1 MAEYHIATQK
11 RGYPVRR
18 NTLFAF
24 IALAMAAPSLLDAQT
39 VTGTVRDQATGNPVN
54 AAQVFVEG
62 LDIGTLSQAS
72 GQYLII
78 NVPAGTHTLTVQ
90 SIGYRSESVEV
101 TVAADGSTVQ
111 NFFLASQALQ
121 LDELVVTGTAAASRV
136 REIGNSVAVL
146 DAQVAEI
153 QPIANVSDL
162 LRGRIAGVVVQQGSG
177 DAGGASTIKIRGSS
191 TMREVN
197 DGPLVYIDGVRV
209 SNRMESGSRDV
220 SRIDDLDPAMIE
232 TIEVIKGPA
241 AATLYGTEAANGVL
255 NIKTK
260 MGAIGDAQWNFT
272 FRQGAQWFRD
282 PAGRTPT
289 NYGVN
294 NVTGQLEAINMFRD
308 YPEEQDL
315 MFNTGHV
322 QYYGIDLSG
331 GTDIFQYF
339 VAGSASSDQGV
350 TEDSWAKKYNG
361 RVNVRAQP
369 NEDLTISANMGVALT
384 RIRLGGDQ
392 PYEEAIRATPTTLGT
407 PRRGYRRY
415 TPEAM
420 YERNNNFNE
429 ANRMT
434 AGLTAA
440 HTPFDWLTQRFTFGL
455 DLTDQIE
462 DQLRPFLTPESAQFW
477 SDNAA
482 AGSRRANRESV
493 VYTTFDYAASA
504 TRDLTEDLLGTT
516 SVGLQVFTKTI
527 EDVTADGDRFPALGL
542 SSVNATAERQ
552 GSDGFVENNTVGVY
566 LQQQFGW
573 RDRFFL
579 TGAVRADDNS
589 AFGEDFDLIVYPK
602 VSGSWVVAEGGSGFV
617 NSFRLR
623 AAYGE
628 SGQQPDAFAALR
640 SFSTRPSSTGTA
652 TVRPGS
658 PGNSE
663 LGPERGVEV
672 EAGFDATFFDGRVS
686 IDFTYY
692 DQSTKDAIVAR
703 NVPPST
709 GFTSSRFVNIGE
721 INNRGIELGLN
732 ARLIESETLDWDFIV
747 NASTNRNRIVD
758 LGLPCSGQPELR
770 DTCFLQL
777 GWTTRH
783 HEGYPLGSLFAPSVA
798 FAEFL
803 PGSDQINRETL
814 LCHSVDEDDNAPFI
828 PCNEE
833 AWSYQGH
840 PDPNLEISV
849 GSSFTI
855 GERLTVDALVQGKI
869 GQTKYDL
876 QGWWRYGAIQQ
887 SELNAYPRDHDIRH
901 VAEAQFGSTGEYDLW
916 VNEASFVRF
925 RELSLTYQMPD
936 EWLGLVRSTRGSLSL
951 SARNL
956 AMLWTNWTEWPHHD
970 PEVVDPSNTFSGN
983 REPQEDSAV
992 PPLTSINITV
1002 RLGM

>member
-1 MAEYHIATQK
+1 M
-11 RGYPVRR
+11 RR
-18 NTLFAF
+18 NTLFAL
-24 IALAMAAPSLLDAQT
+24 IALAVASPTLLAAQT

-54 AAQVFVEG
+54 AAQVFIEG
-62 LDIGTLSQAS
+62 LDIGSLSQAD

-101 TVAADGSTVQ
+101 TVTEDASTVQ

-146 DAQVAEI
+146 DASVAEV
-153 QPIANVSDL
+153 QPLQNVSDL
-162 LRGRIAGVVVQQGSG
+162 LRGRLAGVVIQQGSG

-232 TIEVIKGPA
+232 SIEVIKGPA
-241 AATLYGTEAANGVL
+241 AATLYGTEAANGVI
-255 NIKTK
+255 NIRTK
-260 MGAIGDAQWNFT
+260 MGAVGDAQWNFT

-289 NYGVN
+289 NWGIN
-294 NVTGQLEAINMFRD
+294 NITGAVEDINMFRD
-308 YPEEQDL
+308 YPAEQDL
-315 MFNTGHV
+315 MFNTGHT

-331 GTDIFQYF
+331 GTDLFQYF
-339 VAGSASSDQGV
+339 VAGSASSDRGV

-361 RVNVRAQP
+361 RVNVQAQP
-369 NEDLTISANMGVALT
+369 NEDLTISANAGVAIT

-392 PYEEAIRATPTTLGT
+392 PYEEAIRATPSTLGT

-420 YERNNNFNE
+420 YERNNNYNE

-440 HTPFDWLTQRFTFGL
+440 HTPFDWLTHRFTFGL
-455 DLTDQIE
+455 DVTDQQE
-462 DQLRPFLTPESAQFW
+462 DYFRPFLTPESAQFW
-477 SDNAA
+477 STNAA
-482 AGSRRANRESV
+482 AGSRFENREAV

-504 TRDLTEDLLGTT
+504 TRDLTADLLGTT
-516 SVGLQVFTKTI
+516 SVGFQVYTRTI
-527 EDVTADGDRFPALGL
+527 EDVTASGSRFPALGL
-542 SSVNATAERQ
+542 SAVTATAERT

-573 RDRFFL
+573 QDRLFI

-602 VSGSWVVAEGGSGFV
+602 VSGSWVVSDGGSGFL

-640 SFSTRPSSTGTA
+640 SFATRPSPAGIA
-652 TVRPGS
+652 TVRPNS
-658 PGNSE
+658 PGNAE
-663 LGPERGVEV
+663 LGPERGVEI
-672 EAGFDATFFDGRVS
+672 EAGFDASFFNDRISV
-686 IDFTYY
+686 DFTFY
-692 DQSTKDAIVAR
+692 DQTTKDAIVAR
-703 NVPPST
+703 QVPPST
-709 GFTSSRFVNIGE
+709 GFLANQFVNIGE
-721 INNRGIELGLN
+721 ISNRGIELGLN
-732 ARLIESETLDWDFIV
+732 ARVLQSNALDWDFFV
-747 NASTNRNRIVD
+747 NASTNRNRIES
-758 LGLPCSGQPELR
+758 LGLPCSGKPELR

-777 GWTTRH
+777 GWTTRN

-798 FAEFL
+798 FAEFVPNVDPNDPL
-803 PGSDQINRETL
+803 SYKINRDTM
-814 LCHSVDEDDNAPFI
+814 LCHSVDEDDSAPYI

-833 AWSYQGH
+833 AWIYQGH
-840 PDPNLEISV
+840 PDPNLEIAV
-849 GSSFTI
+849 GSSFRI

-887 SELNAYPRDHDIRH
+887 SELTYNPLDYDIRK

-916 VNEASFVRF
+916 VHEASFVRF
-925 RELSLTYQMPD
+925 RELSLTYQVP
-936 EWLGLVRSTRGSLSL
+936 EQWLGPVRSTRGSLSL

-956 AMLWTNWTEWPHHD
+956 AMLWTNWPEWPHHD

-992 PPLTSINITV
+992 PPLTSITITV

>member
-1 MAEYHIATQK
+1 MKKILA
-11 RGYPVRR
+11 
-18 NTLFAF
+18 AF
-24 IALAMAAPSLLDAQT
+24 PALLLLSPFSLAAQSI
-39 VTGTVRDQATGNPVN
+39 TGTVRDQATGNPVN

-62 LDIGTLSQAS
+62 LDIGTLSQS
-72 GQYLII
+72 DGQYLII

-101 TVAADGSTVQ
+101 TVAADGSVIQ
-111 NFFLASQALQ
+111 SFFLASQALQ

-146 DAQVAEI
+146 DAAVAEV
-153 QPIANVSDL
+153 QPIQNVSDL
-162 LRGRIAGVVVQQGSG
+162 LRGRLAGVVVQQGSG

-209 SNRMESGSRDV
+209 SNRMENGSRDV

-232 TIEVIKGPA
+232 NIEVIKGPA
-241 AATLYGTEAANGVL
+241 AATLYGTEAANGVI
-255 NIKTK
+255 NITTK
-260 MGAIGDAQWNFT
+260 MGAVGDAQWNFT

-289 NYGVN
+289 NYGVSN
-294 NVTGQLEAINMFRD
+294 ITGQLEEINMFRD
-308 YPEEQDL
+308 YPAEQDL

-331 GTDIFQYF
+331 GSDLFQYF
-339 VAGSASSDQGV
+339 VAGSASSDRGV

-361 RVNVRAQP
+361 RVNVQAQP
-369 NEDLTISANMGVALT
+369 SEDLTLSANAGIALT

-420 YERNNNFNE
+420 YERNNFFNH

-434 AGLTAA
+434 TGLTAS
-440 HTPFDWLTQRFTFGL
+440 HTPFDWLTHRFTFGL
-455 DLTDQIE
+455 DVTDQLDDE
-462 DQLRPFLTPESAQFW
+462 LRPFLTPESAQFW
-477 SDNAA
+477 SENQAKGGRDAT
-482 AGSRRANRESV
+482 RESV
-493 VYTTFDYAASA
+493 IYTTFDYAVSA
-504 TRDLTEDLLGTT
+504 TRDLTDDLLGTT
-516 SVGLQVFTKTI
+516 SAGFQVYTKTI
-527 EDVTADGDRFPALGL
+527 KDVTSEGDRFPALGL
-542 SSVNATAERQ
+542 SSVGATAERL
-552 GSDGFVENNTVGVY
+552 GSDNFVENNTVGVY
-566 LQQQFGW
+566 FQQQFGW

-579 TGAVRADDNS
+579 TGAIRADDNS
-589 AFGEDFDLIVYPK
+589 SFGEDFDLIYYPK
-602 VSGSWVVAEGGSGFV
+602 VSGSWVVADGGSGFL

-640 SFSTRPSSTGTA
+640 SFTTRTSPGGIA
-652 TVRPGS
+652 TVRPDS
-658 PGNSE
+658 PGNTA
-663 LGPERGVEV
+663 LGPERGVEI
-672 EAGFDATFFDGRVS
+672 ETGFDASFFDNRLS
-686 IDFTYY
+686 IDFTFYN
-692 DQSTKDAIVAR
+692 QTTKDAIVAR
-703 NVPPST
+703 QVPPST
-709 GFTSSRFVNIGE
+709 GFLADRFVNIGE
-721 INNRGIELGLN
+721 ITNRGIELGIN
-732 ARLIESETLDWDFIV
+732 ARVLESAGLDWDVLV
-747 NASTNRNRIVD
+747 NASTNRNRVES
-758 LGLPCSGQPELR
+758 LGLPCDDDPELR
-770 DTCFLQL
+770 DSCFLQL

-783 HEGYPLGSLFAPSVA
+783 QLGYPVGSLFAPSVA

-803 PGSDQINRETL
+803 PGSDQINPETL
-814 LCHSVDEDDNAPFI
+814 LCHSVDEDDDAPYI

-833 AWSYQGH
+833 AWIYQGH

-887 SELNAYPRDHDIRH
+887 SELTAFPFDHDIRK

-925 RELSLTYQMPD
+925 RELSLSYQMPQD
-936 EWLGLVRSTRGSLSL
+936 WLGVVRSTRGSLSL

-956 AMLWTNWTEWPHHD
+956 AMLWTNWPEWPHHD
-970 PEVVDPSNTFSGN
+970 PEVVDPSNTFEGN

-992 PPLTSINITV
+992 PPLTSITLTV

>member
-1 MAEYHIATQK
+1 M
-11 RGYPVRR
+11 RR
-18 NTLFAF
+18 KTLFALLILA
-24 IALAMAAPSLLDAQT
+24 IASPGLLAAQT

-54 AAQVFVEG
+54 AAQVFIEG
-62 LDIGTLSQAS
+62 LDLGSLSQS
-72 GQYLII
+72 DGQYLIL
-78 NVPAGTHTLTVQ
+78 NVPAGTHTVTVQ
-90 SIGYRSESVEV
+90 SIGYRSESAEV
-101 TVAADGSTVQ
+101 TVPAGESVIQ

-146 DAQVAEI
+146 DAQVAEV
-153 QPIANVSDL
+153 QPIQNVSDL
-162 LRGRIAGVVVQQGSG
+162 LRGRLAGVVVQQGSG
-177 DAGGASTIKIRGSS
+177 DAGTASTIKIRGSS

-197 DGPLVYIDGVRV
+197 DGPLIYIDGVRV
-209 SNRMESGSRDV
+209 SNRMQSGYRDV

-232 TIEVIKGPA
+232 SLEVIKGPA
-241 AATLYGTEAANGVL
+241 AATLYGTEAANGVI

-260 MGAIGDAQWNFT
+260 MGNVGDAQWNFT

-289 NYGVN
+289 NYGVSN
-294 NVTGQLEAINMFRD
+294 ITGQIEEINMFRD
-308 YPEEQDL
+308 YPDEQDVI
-315 MFNTGHV
+315 FDTGHV
-322 QYYGIDLSG
+322 QYYGVDLSG
-331 GTDIFQYF
+331 GTDAFQYF
-339 VAGSASSDQGV
+339 VAGSASSDRGV

-361 RVNVRAQP
+361 RVNVQAQP
-369 NEDLTISANMGVALT
+369 NEDLTIAANAGVALT
-384 RIRLGGDQ
+384 RIRMGGDN
-392 PYEEAIRATPTTLGT
+392 PYEQAVRATPTTLGT

-415 TPEAM
+415 TPEAI
-420 YERNNNFNE
+420 YERQNFYND
-429 ANRMT
+429 ANRIT
-434 AGLTAA
+434 AGLTAS

-455 DLTDQIE
+455 DATDQH
-462 DQLRPFLTPESAQFW
+462 DDRLWPFLTPESAQFY
-477 SDNAA
+477 STNAA
-482 AGSRRANRESV
+482 AGGRYANRESV
-493 VYTTFDYAASA
+493 IYTTFDYAASG
-504 TRDLTEDLLGTT
+504 TRDLSDELLSTT
-516 SVGLQVFTKTI
+516 SFGFQVYTKSI

-542 SSVNATAERQ
+542 SSVNATAETQ
-552 GSDGFVENNTVGVY
+552 GFDAFVENNTVGVY

-573 RDRFFL
+573 RDRLFL

-602 VSGSWVVAEGGSGFV
+602 VSGSWVATDGGTGLL

-640 SFSTRPSSTGTA
+640 SFATRASPDGVA

-658 PGNSE
+658 PGNAE
-663 LGPERGVEV
+663 LGPERGVEI
-672 EAGFDATFFDGRVS
+672 EAGFDATMFDGRVS

-709 GFTSSRFVNIGE
+709 GFTASRFVNIGE
-721 INNRGIELGLN
+721 INNRGVELGLN
-732 ARLIESETLDWDFIV
+732 ARLLESDALDWDFIV
-747 NASTNRNRIVD
+747 NASTNRNRIVS
-758 LGLPCSGQPELR
+758 LGLPCSGKPELR
-770 DTCFLQL
+770 DSCFLQL
-777 GWTTRH
+777 GWTTRN
-783 HEGYPLGSLFAPSVA
+783 HEGYPLGSLFAPSIA

-803 PGSDQINRETL
+803 PGSEQINKETI
-814 LCHSVDEDDNAPFI
+814 LCHSVDEDDSAPYI
-828 PCNEE
+828 PCNED
-833 AWSYQGH
+833 AWIYQGH

-855 GERLTVDALVQGKI
+855 GERLTIDALVQGKI

-887 SELNAYPRDHDIRH
+887 SELNLFPFDHDIRR
-901 VAEAQFGSTGEYDLW
+901 VAEAQFGSLGEYDLW
-916 VNEASFVRF
+916 VQEASFVRF
-925 RELSLTYQMPD
+925 RELSLTYQMPE

-956 AMLWTNWTEWPHHD
+956 AMLWTNWPEWPHHD

-992 PPLTSINITV
+992 PPLTSLTLTV

>member
-1 MAEYHIATQK
+1 M
-11 RGYPVRR
+11 RR
-18 NTLFAF
+18 KTLFALLILA
-24 IALAMAAPSLLDAQT
+24 IASPGLLAAQT

-54 AAQVFVEG
+54 AAQVFIEG
-62 LDIGTLSQAS
+62 LDLGSLSQS
-72 GQYLII
+72 DGQYLIL
-78 NVPAGTHTLTVQ
+78 NVPAGTHTVTVQ
-90 SIGYRSESVEV
+90 SIGYRSESAEV
-101 TVAADGSTVQ
+101 TVPAGESVIQ

-146 DAQVAEI
+146 DAQVAEV
-153 QPIANVSDL
+153 QPIQNVSDL
-162 LRGRIAGVVVQQGSG
+162 LRGRLAGVVVQQGSG
-177 DAGGASTIKIRGSS
+177 DAGTASTIKIRGSS

-197 DGPLVYIDGVRV
+197 DGPLIYIDGVRV
-209 SNRMESGSRDV
+209 SNRMQSGYRDV

-232 TIEVIKGPA
+232 SLEVIKGPA
-241 AATLYGTEAANGVL
+241 AATLYGTEAANGVI

-260 MGAIGDAQWNFT
+260 MGNVGDAQWNFT

-289 NYGVN
+289 NYGVSN
-294 NVTGQLEAINMFRD
+294 ITGQIEEINMFRD
-308 YPEEQDL
+308 YPDEQDVI
-315 MFNTGHV
+315 FDTGHV
-322 QYYGIDLSG
+322 QYYGVDLSG
-331 GTDIFQYF
+331 GTDAFQYF
-339 VAGSASSDQGV
+339 VAGSASSDRGV

-361 RVNVRAQP
+361 RVNVQAQP
-369 NEDLTISANMGVALT
+369 NEDLTIAANAGVALT
-384 RIRLGGDQ
+384 RIRMGGDN
-392 PYEEAIRATPTTLGT
+392 PYEQAVRATPTTLGT

-415 TPEAM
+415 TPEAI
-420 YERNNNFNE
+420 YERQNFYND
-429 ANRMT
+429 ANRIT
-434 AGLTAA
+434 AGLTAS

-455 DLTDQIE
+455 DATDQH
-462 DQLRPFLTPESAQFW
+462 DDRLWPFLTPESAQFY
-477 SDNAA
+477 STNAA
-482 AGSRRANRESV
+482 AGGRYANRESV
-493 VYTTFDYAASA
+493 IYTTFDYAASG
-504 TRDLTEDLLGTT
+504 TRDLSDELLSTT
-516 SVGLQVFTKTI
+516 SFGFQVYTKSI

-542 SSVNATAERQ
+542 SSVNATAETQ
-552 GSDGFVENNTVGVY
+552 GFDAFVENNTVGVY

-573 RDRFFL
+573 RDRLFL

-602 VSGSWVVAEGGSGFV
+602 VSGSWVATDGGTGLL

-640 SFSTRPSSTGTA
+640 SFATRASPDGVA

-658 PGNSE
+658 PGNAE
-663 LGPERGVEV
+663 LGPERGVEI
-672 EAGFDATFFDGRVS
+672 EAGFDATLFDGRVS

-709 GFTSSRFVNIGE
+709 GFTASRFVNIGE
-721 INNRGIELGLN
+721 INNRGVELGLN
-732 ARLIESETLDWDFIV
+732 ARLLESDALDWDFIV
-747 NASTNRNRIVD
+747 NASTNRNRIVS
-758 LGLPCSGQPELR
+758 LGLPCSGKPELR
-770 DTCFLQL
+770 DSCFLQL
-777 GWTTRH
+777 GWTTRN
-783 HEGYPLGSLFAPSVA
+783 HEGYPLGSLFAPSIA

-803 PGSDQINRETL
+803 PGSEQINKETI
-814 LCHSVDEDDNAPFI
+814 LCHSVDEDDSAPYI
-828 PCNEE
+828 PCNED
-833 AWSYQGH
+833 AWIYQGH

-855 GERLTVDALVQGKI
+855 GERLTIDALVQGKI

-887 SELNAYPRDHDIRH
+887 SELNLFPFDHDIRR
-901 VAEAQFGSTGEYDLW
+901 VAEAQFGSLGEYDLW
-916 VNEASFVRF
+916 VQEASFVRF
-925 RELSLTYQMPD
+925 RELSLTYQMPE

-956 AMLWTNWTEWPHHD
+956 AMLWTNWPEWPHHD

-992 PPLTSINITV
+992 PPLTSLTLTV

>member
-1 MAEYHIATQK
+1 M
-11 RGYPVRR
+11 RR
-18 NTLFAF
+18 KTLFALLILV
-24 IALAMAAPSLLDAQT
+24 IASPGLLAAQT

-54 AAQVFVEG
+54 AAQVFIEG
-62 LDIGTLSQAS
+62 LDLGSLSQS
-72 GQYLII
+72 DGQYLIL
-78 NVPAGTHTLTVQ
+78 NVPAGTHTVTVQ
-90 SIGYRSESVEV
+90 SIGYRSESAEV
-101 TVAADGSTVQ
+101 TVPAGESVIQ

-146 DAQVAEI
+146 DAQVAEV
-153 QPIANVSDL
+153 QPIQNVSDL
-162 LRGRIAGVVVQQGSG
+162 LRGRLAGVVVQQGSG
-177 DAGGASTIKIRGSS
+177 DAGTASTIKIRGSS

-197 DGPLVYIDGVRV
+197 DGPLIYIDGVRV
-209 SNRMESGSRDV
+209 SNRMQSGYRDV

-232 TIEVIKGPA
+232 SLEVIKGPA
-241 AATLYGTEAANGVL
+241 AATLYGTEAANGVI

-260 MGAIGDAQWNFT
+260 MGNVGDAQWNFT

-289 NYGVN
+289 NYGVSN
-294 NVTGQLEAINMFRD
+294 ITGQIEEINMFRD
-308 YPEEQDL
+308 YPDEQDVI
-315 MFNTGHV
+315 FDTGHV
-322 QYYGIDLSG
+322 QYYGVDLSG
-331 GTDIFQYF
+331 GTDAFQYF
-339 VAGSASSDQGV
+339 VAGSASSDRGV

-361 RVNVRAQP
+361 RVNVQAQP
-369 NEDLTISANMGVALT
+369 NEDLTIAANAGVALT
-384 RIRLGGDQ
+384 RIRMGGDN
-392 PYEEAIRATPTTLGT
+392 PYEQAVRATPTTLGT

-415 TPEAM
+415 TPEAI
-420 YERNNNFNE
+420 YERQNFYND
-429 ANRMT
+429 ANRIT
-434 AGLTAA
+434 AGLTAS

-455 DLTDQIE
+455 DATDQH
-462 DQLRPFLTPESAQFW
+462 DDRLWPFLTPESAQFY
-477 SDNAA
+477 STNAA
-482 AGSRRANRESV
+482 AGGRYANRESV
-493 VYTTFDYAASA
+493 IYTTFDYAASG
-504 TRDLTEDLLGTT
+504 TRDLSDELLSTT
-516 SVGLQVFTKTI
+516 SFGFQVYTKSI

-542 SSVNATAERQ
+542 SSVNATAETQ
-552 GSDGFVENNTVGVY
+552 GFDAFVENNTVGVY

-573 RDRFFL
+573 RDRLFL

-602 VSGSWVVAEGGSGFV
+602 VSGSWVATDGGTGLL

-640 SFSTRPSSTGTA
+640 SFATRASPDGVA

-658 PGNSE
+658 PGNAE
-663 LGPERGVEV
+663 LGPERGVEI
-672 EAGFDATFFDGRVS
+672 EAGFDATMFDGRVS

-709 GFTSSRFVNIGE
+709 GFTASRFVNIGE

-732 ARLIESETLDWDFIV
+732 ARLLESDALDWDFIV
-747 NASTNRNRIVD
+747 NASTNRNRIVS
-758 LGLPCSGQPELR
+758 LGLPCSGKPELR
-770 DTCFLQL
+770 DSCFLQL
-777 GWTTRH
+777 GWTTRN
-783 HEGYPLGSLFAPSVA
+783 HEGYPLGSLFAPSIA

-803 PGSDQINRETL
+803 PGSEQINKETI
-814 LCHSVDEDDNAPFI
+814 LCHSVDEDDSAPYI
-828 PCNEE
+828 PCNED
-833 AWSYQGH
+833 AWIYQGH

-887 SELNAYPRDHDIRH
+887 SELNLFPFDHDIRR
-901 VAEAQFGSTGEYDLW
+901 VAEAQFGSLGEYDLW
-916 VNEASFVRF
+916 VQEASFVRF
-925 RELSLTYQMPD
+925 RELSLTYQMPE

-956 AMLWTNWTEWPHHD
+956 AMLWTNWPEWPHHD

-992 PPLTSINITV
+992 PPLTSLTLTV

>member
-1 MAEYHIATQK
+1 M
-11 RGYPVRR
+11 RR
-18 NTLFAF
+18 NTLFAL
-24 IALAMAAPSLLDAQT
+24 IALAMASPALLQAQT
-39 VTGTVRDQATGNPVN
+39 VTGTVRDQATGNGIN
-54 AAQVFVEG
+54 AAQVFIEG
-62 LDIGTLSQAS
+62 LDIGSLSQAD

-78 NVPAGTHTLTVQ
+78 NVPAGSQTVTVQ
-90 SIGYRSESVEV
+90 SIGYRSESVV
-101 TVAADGSTVQ
+101 VNVPADGSVVQ

-121 LDELVVTGTAAASRV
+121 LDEVVVTGTAAASRV

-146 DAQVAEI
+146 DAAVAEV
-153 QPIANVSDL
+153 QPLQNVSDL
-162 LRGRIAGVVVQQGSG
+162 LRGRLAGVVIQQGSG

-232 TIEVIKGPA
+232 SIEVIKGPA
-241 AATLYGTEAANGVL
+241 AATLYGTEAANGVI

-260 MGAIGDAQWNFT
+260 MGAVGDAQWNFT

-289 NYGVN
+289 NYGVSN
-294 NVTGQLEAINMFRD
+294 ISGQLEEINMFRD
-308 YPEEQDL
+308 YPAEQDL
-315 MFNTGHV
+315 MFDTGHT

-331 GTDIFQYF
+331 GSDLFQYF
-339 VAGSASSDQGV
+339 VAGSASSDRGV

-361 RVNVRAQP
+361 RVNVQAQP
-369 NEDLTISANMGVALT
+369 SEDLTLSANAGVALT

-420 YERNNNFNE
+420 YERNNYYNN

-434 AGLTAA
+434 AGLTAS
-440 HTPFDWLTQRFTFGL
+440 HTPFDWLTHRFTFGL
-455 DLTDQIE
+455 DVTDQLE
-462 DQLRPFLTPESAQFW
+462 DQLQPFLTPESAQFW
-477 SDNAA
+477 STNAA
-482 AGSRRANRESV
+482 AGGRFANREAV
-493 VYTTFDYAASA
+493 VYTTWDYAASG
-504 TRDLTEDLLGTT
+504 TRDLTADILSTT
-516 SVGLQVFTKTI
+516 SVGFQVYTRTI
-527 EDVTADGDRFPALGL
+527 EDVSADGNRFPALGL
-542 SSVNATAERQ
+542 SSVNATAERF
-552 GSDGFVENNTVGVY
+552 GFDGFVENNTVGVY

-573 RDRFFL
+573 QDRLFI

-602 VSGSWVVAEGGSGFV
+602 VSGSWVVADGGSGFA

-640 SFSTRPSSTGTA
+640 TFATRASPAGSA
-652 TVRPGS
+652 TVRPND

-663 LGPERGVEV
+663 LGPERGVEI
-672 EAGFDATFFDGRVS
+672 EAGFDASFFNDRVT

-692 DQSTKDAIVAR
+692 DQRTKDAIVAR
-703 NVPPST
+703 NRAPST
-709 GFTSSRFVNIGE
+709 GFLAQQFVNIGE
-721 INNRGIELGLN
+721 VSNRGVEVGLSARVLESN
-732 ARLIESETLDWDFIV
+732 ALDWDLIV
-747 NASTNRNRIVD
+747 NASTNRNRVEN
-758 LGLPCSGQPELR
+758 LGLPCSGKPELR

-783 HEGYPLGSLFAPSVA
+783 HEGFPVGSLFAPSVA

-814 LCHSVDEDDNAPFI
+814 LCHSVDEDDDAPYI

-833 AWSYQGH
+833 AWIYQGH

-887 SELNAYPRDHDIRH
+887 SELTAYPFDHDIRL

-925 RELSLTYQMPD
+925 RELSLTYQMPQD
-936 EWLGLVRSTRGSLSL
+936 WLGVVRSTRGSLSL

-956 AMLWTNWTEWPHHD
+956 AMLWTNWPEWPHHD

-992 PPLTSINITV
+992 PPLTSITLTV